1 MIRYLI
7 VPAYFVAAAATAT
20 AAPAFPTDQEQAE
33 IAKPYQEC
41 MAISAERIDDG
52 RTDLAVVAK
61 SVARACSEEF
71 TKMIAA
77 LGKA

>member
-33 IAKPYQEC
+33 IAIPYQEC